1 MFQNVCVK
9 RFDEML
15 RVNVFYVSAVNA
27 NKAMDLLKSRIK
39 IDGK

>member
-15 RVNVFYVSAVNA
+15 TVNLFYVSAVNA
-27 NKAMDLLKSRIK
+27 NKAMDMLKSRIK
-39 IDGK
+39 IDEK